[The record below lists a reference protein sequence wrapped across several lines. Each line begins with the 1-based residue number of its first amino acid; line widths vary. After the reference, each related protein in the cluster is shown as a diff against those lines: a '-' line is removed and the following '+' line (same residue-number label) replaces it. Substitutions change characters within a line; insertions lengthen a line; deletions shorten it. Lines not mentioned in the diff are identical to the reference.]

1 MLIVHGCAVLL
12 FVILAIMFFCGK
24 GAFLIAGYNTA
35 SSEKKATVDE
45 KALCRAMGGM
55 MLACAVCFGLLML
68 SDVLQSMALLW
79 VGLSAFILVI
89 IVGVVYMNT
98 SKKVKRK

>member
-12 FVILAIMFFCGK
+12 FVSLAIVFFCGK

-45 KALCRAMGGM
+45 KALCRVMGGM

-98 SKKVKRK
+98 SKKVRRK